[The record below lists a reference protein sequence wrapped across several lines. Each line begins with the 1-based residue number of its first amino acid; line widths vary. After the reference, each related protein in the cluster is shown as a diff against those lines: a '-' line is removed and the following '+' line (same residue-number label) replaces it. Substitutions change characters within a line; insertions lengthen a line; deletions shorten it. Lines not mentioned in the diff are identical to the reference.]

1 MANEHRHTGKV
12 KHVKS
17 RGKMTRTFAQI
28 MKLINIDADHREN
41 FTLNLI

>member
-1 MANEHRHTGKV
+1 MANGHRRTGKV
-12 KHVKS
+12 RHVKS
-17 RGKMTRTFAQI
+17 RGKMIQNSAQI